1 MSEHTSTPSDSCK
14 TAATRRKTPKKP
26 RSKKSGPGTNG
37 QRDAYGRF
45 QAGNPAAS
53 ATRTPARSPCSAAS

>member
-1 MSEHTSTPSDSCK
+1 MSEHTSTPSDFRKS
-14 TAATRRKTPKKP
+14 AAPRRKPAKKTRPKKA
-26 RSKKSGPGTNG
+26 GPGTNG